1 MWEKITVSQYII
13 QFLESKGIQ
22 LVSGVPGGTI
32 LPLYES
38 LAESNIKHVLA
49 RHEQGAG
56 FIAQGMARST
66 GEVSVVFVSSGPG
79 VANLITAVADAHRD
93 SVPMLVFSG
102 QVPTHLKGTDAFQ
115 ELDTERI
122 VSSIVKKVYSIGDP
136 NLVPNV
142 LEEAYSFAS
151 EGKKGPV
158 WIDLPKDVQTKI
170 IIRNEDPLSENHLD
184 EVDPSNCFNIEN
196 QIPLQYDHTKSLD
209 SFLEEWKENVS
220 NAKFPL
226 FYIGG
231 GAKKEYKRLRELVQ
245 FYQIPVVT
253 TLMGLGIFEKND
265 PLFLGMMGM
274 HGTVAANEALG
285 ICDLLIAIGVRFDD
299 RAIGNK
305 DTFCP
310 NAKIIHID
318 IEANEIGK
326 IRKPNL
332 SFQSDITD
340 VIELLFLDPF
350 EYSKG
355 IGNETI
361 EKSVGKQI
369 EIWKKNP
376 EIHPAKELIRS
387 LASIIPNEEHFVVT
401 DVGQHQMWV
410 AQYYP
415 FPNPN
420 TWITSG
426 GQGTMGFGLPTSIGV
441 SLANPIRNVY
451 CFTGDGSIMMNLQEL
466 ATLREE
472 SLNVKIILMNNGHL
486 GLVKQQ
492 QDLFYGNVYSGSKF
506 HYHPDFAVLSE
517 SFGIPYMVWEKDQN
531 DSELETLLGYDG
543 PAFVEIK
550 IPSDWGVYPFVP
562 GGKSNQ
568 EYILELVKT

>member
-22 LVSGVPGGTI
+22 WISGVPGGTI

-38 LAESNIKHVLA
+38 LAASNIKHVLA

-66 GEVSVVFVSSGPG
+66 GEVGVVFVSSGPG
-79 VANLITAVADAHRD
+79 VANLITAVADALRD
-93 SVPMLVFSG
+93 SVPLLVFSG
-102 QVPTHLKGTDAFQ
+102 QVPMHLKGTDAFQ

-122 VSSIVKKVYSIGDP
+122 VSSIVKKIYSIEDP
-136 NLVPNV
+136 NLIPNV
-142 LEEAYSFAS
+142 LEEAYQLAS
-151 EGKKGPV
+151 TGKKGPV
-158 WIDLPKDVQTKI
+158 WIDLPKDIQSKMITM
-170 IIRNEDPLSENHLD
+170 NENHLNG
-184 EVDPSNCFNIEN
+184 VDLSHCLIKEN
-196 QIPLQYDHTKSLD
+196 QISLKEDHSHSLT
-209 SFLEEWKENVS
+209 SFLKDWKEYVS
-220 NAKFPL
+220 KAKFPL

-305 DTFCP
+305 ETFCP

-318 IEANEIGK
+318 IDANEIGK

-332 SFQSDITD
+332 SLKSDISE
-340 VIELLFLDPF
+340 VLVNLFLDTR
-350 EYSKG
+350 ETSNG
-355 IGNETI
+355 SHTEIVGNF
-361 EKSVGKQI
+361 GQKQI
-369 EIWKKNP
+369 KIWKDIP
-376 EIHPAKELIRS
+376 EIHPAKELINS
-387 LASIIPNEEHFVVT
+387 FASFVPNEEHFVIT

-441 SLANPIRNVY
+441 SLVNPNRTVY

-506 HYHPDFAVLSE
+506 HYHPDFSVLSE
-517 SFGIPYMVWEKDQN
+517 SFGIPYMIWEKGQN
-531 DSELETLLGYDG
+531 DSELETLIRNDG
-543 PAFVEIK
+543 PVFVEIK

-568 EYILELVKT
+568 EYILDLVKT

>member
-22 LVSGVPGGTI
+22 WISGVPGGTI

-56 FIAQGMARST
+56 FIAQGIARST
-66 GEVSVVFVSSGPG
+66 GKVSAVFVSSGPG

-102 QVPTHLKGTDAFQ
+102 QVPTHLKGSDAFQ

-122 VSSIVKKVYSIGDP
+122 VSSIVKKVYSVEDP
-136 NLVPNV
+136 NLIPIV
-142 LEEAYSFAS
+142 LQEAYLIAS
-151 EGKKGPV
+151 AGKKGPV
-158 WIDLPKDVQTKI
+158 WIDLPKDVQTKLI
-170 IIRNEDPLSENHLD
+170 TRNEDQLSENHLD
-184 EVDPSNCFNIEN
+184 EVDPSNCLYTEN
-196 QIPLQYDHTKSLD
+196 HIPLGNDHTKSLD
-209 SFLEEWKENVS
+209 SFLEEWKEYVS
-220 NAKFPL
+220 KAKFPL

-231 GAKKEYKRLRELVQ
+231 GAKKEYKRLRELIK

-265 PLFLGMMGM
+265 PLNLGMMGM
-274 HGTVAANEALG
+274 HGTIAANEALG

-305 DTFCP
+305 ELFCS

-318 IEANEIGK
+318 IDANEIGK

-332 SFQSDITD
+332 SFKADISE
-340 VIELLFLDPF
+340 VISSLFIDIL
-350 EYSKG
+350 ENSNGSKIKN
-355 IGNETI
+355 IGDT
-361 EKSVGKQI
+361 SHKQI
-369 EIWKKNP
+369 EVWNEIP
-376 EIHPAKELIRS
+376 EIHPAKELINS

-426 GQGTMGFGLPTSIGV
+426 GQGTMGFGLPSSIGV
-441 SLANPIRNVY
+441 SLANPNRTVY

-466 ATLREE
+466 ATLKEE

-506 HYHPDFAVLSE
+506 HYHPDFSMLSE
-517 SFGIPYMVWEKDQN
+517 SFGIPYMIWEKDQN
-531 DSELETLLGYDG
+531 DSELETLLGHDG

>member
-1 MWEKITVSQYII
+1 MWETITVSQYII

-22 LVSGVPGGTI
+22 WIAGVPGGTI

-38 LAESNIKHVLA
+38 LAASNIKHVLA

-56 FIAQGMARST
+56 FIAQGIARST
-66 GEVSVVFVSSGPG
+66 GEVSAVFVSSGPG
-79 VANLITAVADAHRD
+79 VANLITAVADAQRD

-122 VSSIVKKVYSIGDP
+122 VSSMVKKIYSIEDP
-136 NLVPNV
+136 NLIPSV
-142 LEEAYSFAS
+142 LREAYNIAS

-158 WIDLPKDVQTKI
+158 WIDLPKDIQTETI
-170 IIRNEDPLSENHLD
+170 LNLPNLLMESEGHIPDSNEELIPFERETSTTLDLFLS
-184 EVDPSNCFNIEN
+184 
-196 QIPLQYDHTKSLD
+196 
-209 SFLEEWKENVS
+209 EWKEYLAK
-220 NAKFPL
+220 AKFPL

-231 GAKKEYKRLRELVQ
+231 GAKKEYKRLRKLIQ
-245 FYQIPVVT
+245 YYQIPAVT

-265 PLFLGMMGM
+265 PLNLGMMGM
-274 HGTVAANEALG
+274 HGTIGANEALG
-285 ICDLLIAIGVRFDD
+285 VCDLLIAIGVRFDD

-305 DTFCP
+305 ELFCP
-310 NAKIIHID
+310 NANIIHID
-318 IEANEIGK
+318 IDANEIGK

-332 SFQSDITD
+332 SLKKDISE
-340 VIELLFLDPF
+340 VINFLFINPF
-350 EYSKG
+350 ENSNDMEKEI
-355 IGNETI
+355 IGKNDQMQI
-361 EKSVGKQI
+361 GVWKSI
-369 EIWKKNP
+369 P
-376 EIHPAKELIRS
+376 EIHPAKELIQTFAS
-387 LASIIPNEEHFVVT
+387 LIPNGEHFVIT

-415 FPNPN
+415 FKEPNS
-420 TWITSG
+420 WITSG

-441 SLANPIRNVY
+441 SLANSNKQVY

-466 ATLREE
+466 ATLREQN
-472 SLNVKIILMNNGHL
+472 LNVKIILMNNGHL

-506 HYHPDFAVLSE
+506 YYHPDFSILSAA
-517 SFGIPYMVWEKDQN
+517 FGIPYLIWEKDGN
-531 DSELETLLGYDG
+531 DYELETLIGKPG

-550 IPSDWGVYPFVP
+550 IPPDWGVYPFVP

-568 EYILELVKT
+568 DYILDLAKT

>member
-13 QFLESKGIQ
+13 QFLESKGIRW
-22 LVSGVPGGTI
+22 VSGVPGGTI

-56 FIAQGMARST
+56 FIVQGMARST
-66 GEVSVVFVSSGPG
+66 GEVSAVFVSSGPG

-115 ELDTERI
+115 ELDTECI
-122 VSSIVKKVYSIGDP
+122 VSSIVKKVYSVGDP
-136 NLVPNV
+136 NLIPNV
-142 LEEAYSFAS
+142 LEEAYFFAS

-158 WIDLPKDVQTKI
+158 WIDLPKDIQTKM
-170 IIRNEDPLSENHLD
+170 IIRNEDQLNENLSN
-184 EVDPSNCFNIEN
+184 EVELTKSFFTKN
-196 QIPLQYDHTKSLD
+196 QIPFENNHTRSLD
-209 SFLEEWKENVS
+209 SFLNEWKEYLS
-220 NAKFPL
+220 KAKFPL

-285 ICDLLIAIGVRFDD
+285 VCDLLIAIGVRFDD

-305 DTFCP
+305 ETFCP
-310 NAKIIHID
+310 DAKIIHID
-318 IEANEIGK
+318 IDSSEIGK

-332 SFQSDITD
+332 SFQSNISDILD
-340 VIELLFLDPF
+340 SLFLDPF
-350 EYSKG
+350 ENSKA
-355 IGNETI
+355 IDDETI
-361 EKSVGKQI
+361 EKLGGKQI
-369 EIWKKNP
+369 EDWKKYP
-376 EIHPAKELIRS
+376 EIHPAKELIYS
-387 LASIIPNEEHFVVT
+387 LASFIPNEEHFVIT

-441 SLANPIRNVY
+441 SLANPNNTVY

-506 HYHPDFAVLSE
+506 HYHPDFAMLSE
-517 SFGIPYMVWEKDQN
+517 SFGIPYMIWEKDQN
-531 DSELETLLGYDG
+531 DSELELFLSNDG

-568 EYILELVKT
+568 EYILDLVKT

>member
-1 MWEKITVSQYII
+1 MTESITVSQYII
-13 QFLESKGIQ
+13 QFLEKQGIQ
-22 LVSGVPGGTI
+22 WIPGVPGGTI

-38 LAESNIKHVLA
+38 LAASNVSHVLA

-56 FIAQGMARST
+56 FIAQGMARSK

-79 VANLITAVADAHRD
+79 VANLITAVADAFRD

-115 ELDTERI
+115 ELDTEQI
-122 VSSIVKKVYSIGDP
+122 VTSMVKKVYSVEDA
-136 NLVPNV
+136 NLIPSI
-142 LEEAYSFAS
+142 LEEAYRLAS
-151 EGKKGPV
+151 EGKQGPV
-158 WIDLPKDVQTKI
+158 WIDLPKDIQMKTISFGHRTLPESKNPFGRSGMESI
-170 IIRNEDPLSENHLD
+170 SISRNDSISLSFFLQEW
-184 EVDPSNCFNIEN
+184 N
-196 QIPLQYDHTKSLD
+196 QYLT
-209 SFLEEWKENVS
+209 

-226 FYIGG
+226 LYLGG
-231 GAKKEYKRLRELVQ
+231 GAKKESKRFREILHH
-245 FYQIPVVT
+245 YQIPAVT
-253 TLMGLGIFEKND
+253 TLMGLGILEKND
-265 PLFLGMMGM
+265 PMNLGMMGM
-274 HGTVAANEALG
+274 HGTIAANEALG
-285 ICDLLIAIGVRFDD
+285 VCDLLIAIGVRFDD

-305 DTFCP
+305 ELFCP

-318 IEANEIGK
+318 IDANEIGK
-326 IRKPNL
+326 IKKPNL
-332 SFQSDITD
+332 SFNRDISEVISDLFPIPMKESSFHSLESKTSSYIQQ
-340 VIELLFLDPF
+340 IE
-350 EYSKG
+350 
-355 IGNETI
+355 
-361 EKSVGKQI
+361 VWKQI
-369 EIWKKNP
+369 P
-376 EIHPAKELIRS
+376 EIHPAKELITS
-387 LASIIPNEEHFVVT
+387 FASFVSNEDHFVIT

-441 SLANPIRNVY
+441 SLANPKQTVY

-466 ATLREE
+466 ATLREQY
-472 SLNVKIILMNNGHL
+472 LNVKIILMNNMHL

-506 HYHPDFAVLSE
+506 HFHPNFQTLCE
-517 SFGIPYMVWEKDQN
+517 SFEIPYLLWEKDQN
-531 DSELETLLGYDG
+531 DFDLQVMLGSSG
-543 PAFVEIK
+543 PGFVEIK

-568 EYILELVKT
+568 EYILDLVKT